1 MKVFLFMTH
10 FVSIMSLKLCSN
22 CKFHTKGKCALFP
35 ILNDETHETQYLDW
49 TRARKIDYF
58 CGEKGRYYEHY
69 DKNQPLE
76 LPDNYDFGTYIQV
89 R

>member
-1 MKVFLFMTH
+1 MKVFLFITQL
-10 FVSIMSLKLCSN
+10 VSILSLKLCTN
-22 CKFHTKGKCALFP
+22 CKFYTKGTCALFP
-35 ILNDETHETQYLDW
+35 IRSETHETQYLDCN
-49 TRARKIDYF
+49 RVRQNAYF

-76 LPDNYDFGTYIQV
+76 LPDDYDFGTYIQV